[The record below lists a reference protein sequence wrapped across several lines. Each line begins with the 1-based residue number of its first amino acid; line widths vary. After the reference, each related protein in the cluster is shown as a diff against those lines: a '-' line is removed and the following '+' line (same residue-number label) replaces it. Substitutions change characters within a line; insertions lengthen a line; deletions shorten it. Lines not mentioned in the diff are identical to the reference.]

1 MSSLLDKARRY
12 AQKNPAGVERGLGKA
27 ADVVNKRTGNKHA
40 STLSK
45 LQQGVRKFTGGG
57 GRPRRDL

>member
-1 MSSLLDKARRY
+1 MSLLDKARRY

-27 ADVVNKRTGNKHA
+27 TDAINRKTGNKHA

-45 LQQGVRKFTGGG
+45 VQQGVRKFTGGS
-57 GRPRRDL
+57 RPRRDV